1 MSRSLFGLAS
11 ALVLLSV
18 GATPAHAFL
27 GFGKKPDAKPA
38 AAAPSK
44 GGTGTVSAKPAPP
57 RKASV
62 VERVAA
68 ERLDPLARATFWG
81 READLDPSD
90 VTATVA
96 FSSALRAMGRYPEAA
111 QAAQQALV
119 VDPKSGPALM
129 AVARAEIGANR
140 GFYALEYLR
149 RAEVLQPGDWRPVSL
164 EGVALEQAERPA
176 EARDAY
182 ARALKLSPNNPSVLS
197 NLALS
202 HASSGDPAR
211 AEQLLRT
218 AVAQP
223 GAGVQERQNLA
234 LVLGLQG
241 RMAEAER
248 LIRQDLPPEVAGNN
262 LAYLRSAAGGPP
274 AAGRS
279 WAGVKGAETALQR

>member
-1 MSRSLFGLAS
+1 MTRSVLQAISVLAAAS
-11 ALVLLSV
+11 VL
-18 GATPAHAFL
+18 ATPAHAFL
-27 GFGKKPDAKPA
+27 GFGKKSDAKPA
-38 AAAPSK
+38 STAPTTSAAKAGP
-44 GGTGTVSAKPAPP
+44 AKAAPP
-57 RKASV
+57 RKASA
-62 VERVAA
+62 VERAAA

-90 VTATVA
+90 IAAAVG
-96 FSSALRAMGRYPEAA
+96 FSSALRAMGRYPEAS

-119 VDPKSGPALM
+119 VDPKSTAALM
-129 AVARAEIGANR
+129 AAARAEVGANR
-140 GFYALEYLR
+140 GFYALAYLK
-149 RAEVLQPGDWRPVSL
+149 RAEALQPGDWRPVSL
-164 EGVALEQAERPA
+164 EGVALEQAERPG

-202 HASSGDPAR
+202 YASAGDHAR

-223 GAGVQERQNLA
+223 GAGIQERQNLA

-248 LIRQDLPPEVAGNN
+248 LIRQDLPPEVARNN
-262 LAYLRSAAGGPP
+262 LDYLRSASGGAPS
-274 AAGRS
+274 AGRS
-279 WAGVKGAETALQR
+279 WAGVQGAETALRR